1 MPVFIFYCC
10 ARDYLVWSIVNLQPS
25 MIQSESILHLLLTLQ
40 CIGEAFILIANKE
53 NYVDYLM
60 NANVGTQLCKLTLK
74 AFVTKKCF

>member
-1 MPVFIFYCC
+1 
-10 ARDYLVWSIVNLQPS
+10 

-60 NANVGTQLCKLTLK
+60 NANVGHSTMQINILLNSIQINDVSVSLCSTYLEQFNKPEIS
-74 AFVTKKCF
+74 